1 MKHVHRL
8 LVAALPLALLS
19 SGAIAKKHA
28 VTTSESEARKTLE
41 SKLPSTLGFQVE
53 HMVITDDGVACI
65 NYRVANGNG
74 GESHEHAVVRGD
86 EVLRSTPGNSRFE
99 KAWNRKCADAD

>member
-1 MKHVHRL
+1 MKYSHRW
-8 LVAALPLALLS
+8 LVASLPLALLS
-19 SGAIAKKHA
+19 TGAIAKQHA
-28 VTTSESEARKTLE
+28 VTSESEARKTLE

-86 EVLRSTPGNSRFE
+86 DVLRSTPGNSQFE
-99 KAWNRKCADAD
+99 KAWNRKCAKAD